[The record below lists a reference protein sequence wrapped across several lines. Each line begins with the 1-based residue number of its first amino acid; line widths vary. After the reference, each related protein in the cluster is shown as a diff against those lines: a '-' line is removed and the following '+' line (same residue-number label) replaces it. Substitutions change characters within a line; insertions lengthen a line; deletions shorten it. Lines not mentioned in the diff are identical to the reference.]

1 MTSAVDICNAALNTL
16 GANTIV
22 SLTED
27 SVPARLCNQRYESV
41 RDAVFRSHPW
51 NSLIKRQQLAK
62 DDAGPAYLYENAF
75 TLPGDCLRVLGI
87 SDGTAEWPAQDFDFQ
102 IEGRKIVTDEDDIYL
117 KFVSRVTDPN
127 EYDTLLRE
135 TLSAK
140 IAAEL
145 AYSLTASNSV
155 AATFIEAYNSKLA
168 EARFVD
174 GTEGKPAVMESDTW
188 TTSRL

>member
-1 MTSAVDICNAALNTL
+1 MTSDVDICNAALNTL

-51 NSLIKRQQLAK
+51 NALIKRQQLAR
-62 DDAGPAYLYENAF
+62 DDAGPAYLYTYAF
-75 TLPGDCLRVLGI
+75 TLPGECLRVLGI
-87 SDGTAEWPAQDFDFQ
+87 SDGTAEWPTEDFDFQ

-117 KFVSRVTDPN
+117 KYISRVTDPN

-145 AYSLTASNSV
+145 AYSLTASNGV
-155 AATFIEAYNSKLA
+155 ASTFIEAYNSKLA

-174 GTEGKPAVMESDTW
+174 GTEGKPAQMEADTW
-188 TTSRL
+188 LRSRL